1 MPLTCLFLLLQI
13 GLDGIRM
20 LDPSTSR
27 TLRIYPLDTLTRWDV
42 SATSFCRGLC
52 VYLLTTKYN
61 GNVVF
66 LMDGHGCGA
75 WLGFRFNRICILGE
89 DSSWFWSKANKVEV
103 KQLYL
108 QYFAWHCDCSNSA
121 GDHLPP
127 LSIVIYPHF
136 KILRF
141 RLALLC
147 NTLTPLLIA
156 AFGEKVLIRKTK
168 AMNIWI
174 WTNT

>member
-89 DSSWFWSKANKVEV
+89 DSS
-103 KQLYL
+103 
-108 QYFAWHCDCSNSA
+108 
-121 GDHLPP
+121 
-127 LSIVIYPHF
+127 
-136 KILRF
+136 
-141 RLALLC
+141 
-147 NTLTPLLIA
+147 
-156 AFGEKVLIRKTK
+156 
-168 AMNIWI
+168 
-174 WTNT
+174 